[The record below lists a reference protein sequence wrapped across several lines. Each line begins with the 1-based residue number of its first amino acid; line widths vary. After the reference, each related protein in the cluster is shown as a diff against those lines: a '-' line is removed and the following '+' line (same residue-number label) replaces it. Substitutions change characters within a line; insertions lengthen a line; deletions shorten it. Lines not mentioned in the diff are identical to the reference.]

1 MSSSSSGDPVMSV
14 TDQTQV
20 KRPRSGV
27 MDFIEWAARTL
38 AKGML
43 PGLIAGVIVGG
54 VGSRVV
60 MRIMALTSESA
71 ARGMTTDFGATVGKV
86 TTGGTLF
93 LLIAGAVLGMAGGIA
108 YLAIRDLLPG
118 RGWIRGLVF
127 GVLVLAVSGRFLV
140 DPGNP
145 DFLILSPAG
154 LAVTLFAALPILYGL
169 LFVPLQQLLEPRIN
183 GIRRPALVI
192 LPVLAGLIPLV
203 LAGGLGLL
211 VIAGALLVWG
221 PLRSIGE
228 REKRMLR
235 VAGYALVGA
244 LVMWR
249 GAVFIS
255 GVARIL

>member
-1 MSSSSSGDPVMSV
+1 MSV

-20 KRPRSGV
+20 ARPRGGV
-27 MDFIEWAARTL
+27 MDFVEWAARTL

-43 PGLIAGVIVGG
+43 PGLVAGVIVGG

-60 MRIMALTSESA
+60 MRIMALTSASA
-71 ARGMTTDFGATVGKV
+71 ARGITTDFGATVGEI
-86 TTGGTLF
+86 TPGGTLF

-118 RGWIRGLVF
+118 KAWIRGLVF

-140 DPGNP
+140 DPGNA

-169 LFVPLQQLLEPRIN
+169 LFVPLQRLLEPKMA
-183 GIRRPALVI
+183 GVQRPALVI
-192 LPVLAGLIPLV
+192 FPVLVGLIPLV
-203 LAGGLGLL
+203 LTGGLGLL
-211 VIAGALLVWG
+211 AIAGTLLVWG
-221 PLRSIGE
+221 PLSSIGE

-235 VAGYALVGA
+235 IAGYALVGA
-244 LVMWR
+244 LVIWR

-255 GVARIL
+255 GVTRIL